1 VTGRDRIVLL
11 VLLGAA
17 VLAGFWFTQLAPK
30 RETLKTLDADIA
42 TQRKRLDE
50 ARSTET
56 QAAAAKRRY
65 DSDYATVARL
75 GKAVPVD
82 DNVPSLVYQLESAA
96 KGAKVD
102 FRSLKLNA
110 SGGGAP
116 AATPAPAP
124 AASGSPSGPASG
136 SSSSASSG
144 SSSSS
149 SSAPSA
155 SSSGSSSGTPAAAT
169 GTPAATQA
177 AAATLPPGASV
188 GPAGFPTMPFTF
200 IFDGSFFSME
210 KFLRN
215 VDAFTRVRGDE
226 LSVRG
231 RLLSIDGFSLTASR
245 TGFPRVKA
253 TLAATAYLLPADEGL
268 TAGATPTGPTPAA
281 GTPATGTGAST
292 AATTT
297 TGTG

>member
-1 VTGRDRIVLL
+1 VTTRDRIVLI
-11 VLLGAA
+11 V
-17 VLAGFWFTQLAPK
+17 VLAAAAMAGLWFTQIAPK
-30 RETLKTLDADIA
+30 RADIKKLNADIA
-42 TQRKRLDE
+42 TQQKRLQQAQATEGE
-50 ARSTET
+50 AKT
-56 QAAAAKRRY
+56 AKKRY

-96 KGAKVD
+96 QGAKVD

-110 SGGGAP
+110 SGG
-116 AATPAPAP
+116 AATAPTPTPAP
-124 AASGSPSGPASG
+124 AASA
-136 SSSSASSG
+136 
-144 SSSSS
+144 
-149 SSAPSA
+149 
-155 SSSGSSSGTPAAAT
+155 SGTPTA

-200 IFDGSFFSME
+200 VFDGSFFSME

-215 VDAFTRVRGDE
+215 VDRFTSVRGE
-226 LSVRG
+226 QLSVRG

-245 TGFPRVKA
+245 AGFPKVKA

-268 TAGATPTGPTPAA
+268 TAGATSAGPTPASSTSTPSTP
-281 GTPATGTGAST
+281 GTTASAST
-292 AATTT
+292 PTT
-297 TGTG
+297 TGTN

>member
-1 VTGRDRIVLL
+1 VTARDRIVLL

-17 VLAGFWFTQLAPK
+17 ILAGVWFTQIAPK

-42 TQRKRLDE
+42 TQRQPLDQARATE
-50 ARSTET
+50 AQS
-56 QAAAAKRRY
+56 AAAKRRY

-96 KGAKVD
+96 QGANVD

-110 SGGGAP
+110 SGGGSP
-116 AATPAPAP
+116 APAPAP
-124 AASGSPSGPASG
+124 AAGSGSASG
-136 SSSSASSG
+136 SGSGSAS
-144 SSSSS
+144 
-149 SSAPSA
+149 A
-155 SSSGSSSGTPAAAT
+155 GTPT
-169 GTPAATQA
+169 ATQA

-200 IFDGSFFSME
+200 VFDGSFFSME

-215 VDAFTRVRGDE
+215 VDGFTRVRGE
-226 LSVRG
+226 RLSVTG
-231 RLLSIDGFSLTASR
+231 RLLSIDGFSLTASPD
-245 TGFPRVKA
+245 GFPKVKA

-268 TAGATPTGPTPAA
+268 TAGATPAAPTPA
-281 GTPATGTGAST
+281 GGATGTGTPAGAT
-292 AATTT
+292 AAATAPTT